1 MKYIN
6 LIIFVFLSI
15 FYIDQAY
22 SSEKIIK
29 KIKEGNKIIF
39 IRHALAPGT
48 GDPDNI
54 NLNDCKTQRNLNFAG
69 INQSKRIGIFFKENS
84 IEVGNVLSSDWCRC
98 KDTAFHAFSNYKTFN
113 GLNSFYSQKF
123 NTNKNKQ
130 IKKLKKFIKN
140 WDKDTNLVL
149 VTHYVVI
156 LELLGVGATSGEII
170 ISNKNYEII
179 DRIVIN

>member
-1 MKYIN
+1 MRYIN
-6 LIIFVFLSI
+6 LIIFIFLSI

-22 SSEKIIK
+22 SSEKIIN